1 LFDLVVLR
9 RNSLGEQVIDVGLL
23 AETLLFYQKVH
34 LLLDAGTLT
43 YLVKVLGGDLLI
55 ELFDRGGITASYLRD
70 TLGTVT
76 HTNNGMT
83 THNFAEFRFDPG
95 KQKRLND
102 REWIEL
108 QLERTLGRTRKTR
121 SIAKHIIKKIAFSN
135 YKSEELGEDGLVGVA
150 RADLKN
156 PALIQKAMLL
166 TLKNLVPTFE
176 AAPNWHFQPLLLGD
190 HFAIDTNFDFQALNE
205 EYHKRVP
212 ATHSSL
218 DPAYLITQF
227 LDARGSLLLG
237 AKFMS
242 ELVIDPTTAGIARLM
257 CVELMRKRD
266 RQIKEVD
273 LFQELTLDG
282 RKLREAI
289 NKGERTFQDFLK
301 LLDRAAKFKEWV
313 SVQNP
318 EHTLVKAYFAEV
330 TRESWI
336 DRLPV
341 KGAHFII
348 ATALGKVA
356 EQIFLGADLGLG
368 ALDALLV
375 DRLLKGWRPNQ
386 FIESNLYPFVE
397 GA

>member
-166 TLKNLVPTFE
+166 TLKNLVPTF
-176 AAPNWHFQPLLLGD
+176 
-190 HFAIDTNFDFQALNE
+190 
-205 EYHKRVP
+205 
-212 ATHSSL
+212 
-218 DPAYLITQF
+218 
-227 LDARGSLLLG
+227 
-237 AKFMS
+237 
-242 ELVIDPTTAGIARLM
+242 
-257 CVELMRKRD
+257 
-266 RQIKEVD
+266 
-273 LFQELTLDG
+273 
-282 RKLREAI
+282 
-289 NKGERTFQDFLK
+289 
-301 LLDRAAKFKEWV
+301 
-313 SVQNP
+313 
-318 EHTLVKAYFAEV
+318 
-330 TRESWI
+330 
-336 DRLPV
+336 
-341 KGAHFII
+341 
-348 ATALGKVA
+348 
-356 EQIFLGADLGLG
+356 
-368 ALDALLV
+368 
-375 DRLLKGWRPNQ
+375 
-386 FIESNLYPFVE
+386 
-397 GA
+397 